1 MSTQRIVGIVM
12 VVAGVVL
19 GIIGLNASD
28 SVADQVSETFTGK
41 YTDSTMWYMI
51 GGGAM
56 ALLGLLLAV
65 FKGGKSA

>member
-12 VVAGVVL
+12 IVAGVVL

-28 SVADQVSETFTGK
+28 SMADQVTETFTGK

-51 GGGAM
+51 GGGAL

-65 FKGGKSA
+65 FKGGKRG